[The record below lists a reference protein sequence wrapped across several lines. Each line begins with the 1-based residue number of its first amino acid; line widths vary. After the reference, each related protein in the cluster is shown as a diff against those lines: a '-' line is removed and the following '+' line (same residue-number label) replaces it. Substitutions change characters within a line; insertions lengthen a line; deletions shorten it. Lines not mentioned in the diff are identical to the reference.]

1 MKRKPEAA
9 PKIRTLGERF
19 VDHLEGEIDVL
30 RKRVDYLEGKCD
42 RLELSIS
49 EFKSEPAQ
57 VYVART
63 DQAARP
69 KIVDVPVNRPLEK
82 KDFGTIRKQWNNLS
96 QEEQEKA
103 VEQGFEVLTS

>member
-19 VDHLEGEIDVL
+19 VDHREGEIDVL

-57 VYVART
+57 VYVQRT

-69 KIVDVPVNRPLEK
+69 KITEVPVKRPLEK
-82 KDFGTIRKQWNNLS
+82 KDFSAIKSQWNDMS

-103 VEQGFEVLTS
+103 VEQGFEVMS